1 MGLGNDFINSINNT
15 LSYMNNNM
23 VYNPIFIFLIV
34 FIIFAIVFSL
44 GMRENISM
52 PNDLSLFSGLSNSS
66 TQIGSSNSL
75 SSILLTLV
83 ICIIVFFIFQYL
95 LNTYFKAYLINMFSH
110 HPEIDIVV
118 DHHNPPPNSNGP
130 GSSSSSGSS
139 SIPEIKFRK
148 QVFNIP
154 GNSYTYDNANA
165 LCKAYGASLATYKQ
179 VEDAYENGGE
189 WCNYGWSDKQ
199 MALFPTQ
206 IATFDHLQTIK
217 GHEHDCGRPGI
228 NGGYIANP
236 NVRFGVNCYGYKPK
250 INEDEEQMMKN
261 VSPYPQTME
270 DIEMEKKVDY
280 WKNQVDQILVSPFNH
295 QRWGEL

>member
-1 MGLGNDFINSINNT
+1 MEVGNDIINSINNT

-23 VYNPIFIFLIV
+23 TYNPIFIFLIV
-34 FIIFAIVFSL
+34 IIILSIVFSL
-44 GMRENISM
+44 GMRENTSM
-52 PNDLSLFSGLSNSS
+52 ANEISGLSDSS
-66 TQIGSSNSL
+66 SSSNSL

-83 ICIIVFFIFQYL
+83 ICVIVFFIFQYL
-95 LNTYFKAYLINMFSH
+95 LNTYFKAYLINMFSP

-118 DHHNPPPNSNGP
+118 DHHNPPPPPPN
-130 GSSSSSGSS
+130 SGSS

-154 GNSYTYDNANA
+154 GNTYTYDNANA
-165 LCKAYGASLATYKQ
+165 LCKAYGANLATYKQ
-179 VEDAYENGGE
+179 VEDAYESGGE

-217 GHEHDCGRPGI
+217 GHEHDCGRPGV

-236 NVRFGVNCYGYKPK
+236 NVRFGVNCYGYKPR
-250 INEDEEQMMKN
+250 INEEEEQMMKN

-280 WKNQVDQILVSPFNH
+280 WKDQVNQILVSPFNH